1 MSRVAGSVGF
11 LPILVYLAAAL
22 ATSTGGLP
30 GGSPSASAAGAEPT
44 PFVATSSLVA
54 VAPAY
59 APPVGVADL
68 GPVGANSSV
77 VVDVGL
83 ASRDPAGLAAFV
95 NGTAVPGTPSY
106 RQFLPAAE
114 ADARF
119 GALSSSVA
127 SAEAYFHG
135 FGLSTVVHPDGL
147 LLSVSGQGP
156 EVARAFDTTFDLYR
170 SASGATFVDHPTLA
184 TLPNVAPWTGAF
196 GLTSRPAF
204 EPEVRELP
212 VGPTGASGTGCGA
225 FTGVVSP
232 CQVAAAYD
240 LAGLDADG
248 IDGSG
253 QRIAVID
260 AYTPAENPSMLSS
273 DLAQFSQRYGLPA
286 GTVSFQFPV
295 PTTADLNVSG
305 TNSGWN
311 LEDALDVEWAH
322 AAAPGATI
330 EMVFSPNGGAG
341 LYFAIDWVVAEGEAN
356 VISMSWGEPEVG
368 IFNPQAPPPCTS
380 ACNASSDGS
389 FAILDPV
396 LELAA
401 SEGITAFAASG
412 DCGSA
417 DGTRG
422 VAVNFPASDA
432 FVTGVGATNLSLS
445 STGAYGGES
454 GWGGNGS
461 GASASGCENQGGS
474 GGGFSILP
482 RPWWQTGEGT
492 VPSGGRGVPDVA
504 MVGGA
509 ASPVGIYYSGGSFT
523 SVAGTSVGTPI
534 WAGIGATADQA
545 AGADLGWLNPSLY
558 HILGNSNYTQDF
570 HEVTSGSNGYAAHA
584 GWNPVTGI
592 GSPIVGNLTRDLA
605 RSPVAVSN
613 LTTYAFASP
622 RFGPAPLTV
631 HFAVTVR
638 GGSGTYPLLGVEFGD
653 GNSAA
658 VVTGGAEHTFLSA
671 GVYSVQA
678 YATDSSGN
686 SSTSPPVVVVV
697 GGGGALSV
705 RLDASSA
712 SPPAGGN
719 VTFTASVLGGSG
731 PYVYNFSFGDGTF
744 ADNLSV
750 ASVVHTYAEA
760 GSFCAE
766 VVVQDSAAPPDGG
779 ASPRLAEAVGGAA
792 TGSCGNPSEPLSIR
806 TNANETV
813 RDAPADFPSVFT
825 LVGGSTAPDGLEP
838 QFQLVSND
846 SYTAACACTI
856 LRAAGNYTFEESGYD
871 AVDGA
876 ASATANVTVAPA
888 LHATFTASTLAG
900 PVPLVVTFS
909 ANATGGFRANASAT
923 HWTFGNG
930 QDARGSSVL
939 ARYTSPGEYVAIA
952 SLADEGYG
960 NASEAFVL
968 DAESLSSAEVG
979 VTATVSPAVNVS
991 SGTTVQG
998 TATPVGPASALAS
1011 SSVVWD
1017 LGNGGS
1023 AFGHFANETYF
1034 APADLPA
1041 GDELAASVAVDT
1053 PLLVPIVR
1061 VPILLPGFFANESGG
1076 FVPAVDA
1083 LALSQEVT
1091 PSVGLLPLEVTG
1103 SAHATGPGG
1112 VQLGWTFGDGG
1123 SATGG
1128 SVDHVYYGAG
1138 EFTVRVQAED
1148 GFGDSADRVE
1158 AVVANAALTVVGCG
1172 TSSRHGTAP
1181 YAVHLAPEAAG
1192 GTGPPYEY
1200 RWTLPNGTV
1209 STATDVNLTFSAAGT
1224 YQLVLVVSDPSSGT
1238 TGCTWSIVVSSA
1250 PPVACLDVLAGGV
1263 VVGIALAV
1271 VFVVVTRP
1279 RRLR

>member
-1 MSRVAGSVGF
+1 MSRAAGSVGL

-22 ATSTGGLP
+22 ATSAGGLP
-30 GGSPSASAAGAEPT
+30 GGSPSVSAAGAEPV
-44 PFVATSSLVA
+44 PFVATSSPVA

-68 GPVGANSSV
+68 GPVGENSSV

-106 RQFLPAAE
+106 RHFLPAAE

-127 SAEAYFHG
+127 SAEAYFQG
-135 FGLSTVVHPDGL
+135 FGLSAVAHPDGL
-147 LLSVSGQGP
+147 LLSVSGPAP
-156 EVARAFDTTFDLYR
+156 EVARAFGTTFDLYH
-170 SASGATFVDHPTLA
+170 SASGATFVDHPSLA

-196 GLTSRPAF
+196 GLTNRPAF
-204 EPEVRELP
+204 EPEARVLSVEP
-212 VGPTGASGTGCGA
+212 AGASGTGCGA
-225 FTGVVSP
+225 FTGILSP

-240 LAGLDADG
+240 LAGLDAAG
-248 IDGSG
+248 KNGSG

-260 AYTPAENPSMLSS
+260 VYAPGENPSMLSS
-273 DLAQFSQRYGLPA
+273 DLAQFSQRYGLPS
-286 GTVSFQFPV
+286 GTVRFQFPV

-305 TNSGWN
+305 TNIDWQP
-311 LEDALDVEWAH
+311 EDALDVEWAH

-330 EMVFSPNGGAG
+330 EMVFSPNQGTG
-341 LYFAIDWVVAEGEAN
+341 LYFAIDWVVAQGEAN

-368 IFNPQAPPPCTS
+368 IFNPQTPPPCTS

-417 DGTRG
+417 DGTTG
-422 VAVNFPASDA
+422 VAVNYPASDA

-445 STGAYGGES
+445 PTGAYGGES
-454 GWGGNGS
+454 GWGGNSS
-461 GASASGCENQGGS
+461 GDSASGCENLGGS

-482 RPWWQTGEGT
+482 RPWWQTGNGT

-504 MVGGA
+504 MVGGT
-509 ASPVGIYYSGGSFT
+509 ASPVGIYSGGFFT
-523 SVAGTSVGTPI
+523 WVSGTSVGTPI
-534 WAGIGATADQA
+534 WAGIGATADQD
-545 AGADLGWLNPSLY
+545 AGSDLGWLNPSLY
-558 HILGNSNYTQDF
+558 HILGSSNYTQDF
-570 HEVTSGSNGYAAHA
+570 HEVKSGSNGYAAHA

-653 GNSAA
+653 GNSSA
-658 VVTGGAEHTFLSA
+658 VVAGGAEHTFLLA

-678 YATDSSGN
+678 YATDRYGN

-697 GGGGALSV
+697 GGGGPLSV
-705 RLDASSA
+705 GLNASSV
-712 SPPAGGN
+712 SPPVGRN
-719 VTFTASVLGGSG
+719 VTFTAGVLGGSG

-744 ADNLSV
+744 ADNLTV
-750 ASVVHTYAEA
+750 ASVVHAYAEA

-766 VVVQDSAAPPDGG
+766 VVVQDSATPQDGG
-779 ASPRLAEAVGGAA
+779 ASLRLAEAVGGAA

-806 TNANETV
+806 TNSGETV

-825 LVGGSTAPDGLEP
+825 VVGGSTAPDGLEP

-846 SYTAACACTI
+846 PYTAACACTI
-856 LRAAGNYTFEESGYD
+856 LRAAGNYTFEESEYD

-876 ASATANVTVAPA
+876 ANATANVTVVPA
-888 LHATFTASTLAG
+888 LQATFTASALAG
-900 PVPLVVTFS
+900 PVPLDVTFS

-923 HWTFGNG
+923 RWTFGNG
-930 QDARGSSVL
+930 QSARGSSVF
-939 ARYTSPGEYVAIA
+939 ATYASPGEYVAIA
-952 SLADEGYG
+952 SLADQGYG

-968 DAESLSSAEVG
+968 DAQPPSSAEVG
-979 VTATVSPAVNVS
+979 LTATVSPAVNVS
-991 SGTTVQG
+991 SGTTVRWA
-998 TATPVGPASALAS
+998 ATPVGPASTLAS

-1053 PLLVPIVR
+1053 PLLTPIVR

-1091 PSVGLLPLEVTG
+1091 SPAGLLPLAITG
-1103 SAHATGPGG
+1103 SANATGPGG

-1128 SVDHVYYGAG
+1128 SVNHVYYGAG

-1148 GFGDSADRVE
+1148 GFDDTADRLE
-1158 AVVANAALTVVGCG
+1158 TVVANAALTVVGCG
-1172 TSSRHGTAP
+1172 TSSRHGAAP
-1181 YAVHLAPEAAG
+1181 YAVDLAPEAAG

-1209 STATDVNLTFSAAGT
+1209 STATDVNLTFSAPGT
-1224 YQLVLVVSDPSSGT
+1224 YEVVLVVSDPSSET
-1238 TGCTWSIVVSSA
+1238 YGCVWSIVVSSL
-1250 PPVACLDVLAGGV
+1250 PPVAYLDVLVGGV

-1279 RRLR
+1279 KRCR